1 MSLQDVAIVG
11 VHATEQAKQINRT
24 TFDISWEAVSG
35 ALEDAGLTPDDV
47 DGAAVTWPGPG
58 GLIGD
63 VASWGR
69 FLGRGGLSWTA
80 DGAAGT
86 GGVKAVMTAAAAISA
101 GLCETVV
108 IGGGR
113 AGVDAERRVLH
124 EFSDPWGAWGVTVYA
139 LVAQRHMYEFG
150 TKPEHL
156 AKVAATI
163 RNHGHANPEA
173 VLFGRGPYTIDDVL
187 ASPIVATPFHLLDVS
202 IFAQGG
208 AAVVV
213 TTLER
218 ARDLR
223 QQPIVVLGAGY
234 EVRQANYVNP
244 PIYADVGQI
253 GKKAAERVF
262 GQAGMGPEDID
273 VFCLYDPNSFEIIRQ
288 FEALGLC
295 KEGEGGPFVADHD
308 LSVDGDVPT
317 NPDGGLLSYAWC
329 HMQTQTMKVIE
340 AVKQLRGQAGPRQ
353 VKDAAVAIAANA
365 GAGSH
370 HWEMA
375 LFGRA

>member
-1 MSLQDVAIVG
+1 MSLRDVAIVG
-11 VHATEQAKQINRT
+11 VYATEQAKRIERT
-24 TFDISWEAVSG
+24 SLDIGWEAVKG
-35 ALEDAGLTPDDV
+35 ALYDAGLTPDDV
-47 DGAAVTWPGPG
+47 DGVAVHWPGPG
-58 GLIGD
+58 GLVGD
-63 VASWGR
+63 IASWGR
-69 FLGRGGLSWTA
+69 FLGRGGLRWKT
-80 DGAAGT
+80 DGFAGT
-86 GGVKAVMTAAAAISA
+86 GGVSAVVNAAAAVSA
-101 GLCETVV
+101 GLCETAV

-113 AGVDAERRVLH
+113 GNADVRRRVLH

-139 LVAQRHMYEFG
+139 LVAQRHMHEFG

-173 VLFGRGPYTIDDVL
+173 VMYGRGPYTVDDIL
-187 ASPIVATPFHLLDVS
+187 ASPMVATPFHLLDVS

-223 QQPIVVLGAGY
+223 QPPIAILGAGY
-234 EVRQANYVNP
+234 DILQANYVNP
-244 PIYADVGQI
+244 PLYREVGQI
-253 GKKAAERVF
+253 GKQAAERVF
-262 GQAGMGPEDID
+262 DKAGVRPEDVD
-273 VFCLYDPNSFEIIRQ
+273 VFCVYDQNSFEVIRQ
-288 FEALGLC
+288 FETIGLC
-295 KEGEGGPFVADHD
+295 KEGEGGPFVADND
-308 LSVDGDVPT
+308 LGIDGSFPT

-329 HMQTQTMKVIE
+329 HIQTETMKVIE
-340 AVKQLRGQAGPRQ
+340 SVKQLRGQAGPRQ
-353 VKDAAVAIAANA
+353 VKDAAVALATNA

-375 LFGRA
+375 LLARV